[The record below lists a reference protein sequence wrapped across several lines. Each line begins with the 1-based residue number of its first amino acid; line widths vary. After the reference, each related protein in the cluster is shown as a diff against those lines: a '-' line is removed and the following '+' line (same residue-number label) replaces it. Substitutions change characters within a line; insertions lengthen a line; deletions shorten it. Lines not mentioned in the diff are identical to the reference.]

1 MCEFNLRNYW
11 CQKLCAGGG
20 GFKSGGL
27 PGLQT
32 ACIYRSQELRSEI
45 GSMLQ
50 VLFRFQLQ
58 PILINWLLSSP
69 AKWGSALINGHT
81 QTGSHSQ
88 KHTDTLSLFR
98 FFCITACDQ
107 HTQTHIHTHT
117 HACTDAKPSKCV
129 WSMPTRPESRICII
143 SRSVVLIDRRI
154 KWLVKESLMW
164 LLFSFLFAQSQILEF
179 LRKERSLPLDVC
191 SCDLGFDLETCNRC
205 LFKEPADSS
214 CML

>member
-1 MCEFNLRNYW
+1 MCEFNLSNYW

-81 QTGSHSQ
+81 HRQV
-88 KHTDTLSLFR
+88 HTVR
-98 FFCITACDQ
+98 N
-107 HTQTHIHTHT
+107 TQTHFHSFSFCALQHATHTHT
-117 HACTDAKPSKCV
+117 RTHGCKTIQMCLINAHSAWEQDLHYFTLCSFN
-129 WSMPTRPESRICII
+129 WSQDKMI
-143 SRSVVLIDRRI
+143 SEGVSHVVVI
-154 KWLVKESLMW
+154 
-164 LLFSFLFAQSQILEF
+164 FPF
-179 LRKERSLPLDVC
+179 LRTEP
-191 SCDLGFDLETCNRC
+191 DLGI
-205 LFKEPADSS
+205 SS
-214 CML
+214 QGEEFVLGCVFLWSWFWSWNL

>member
-117 HACTDAKPSKCV
+117 RMHGCKTIQMCLINAHSAWEQDLHYFTLCSFN
-129 WSMPTRPESRICII
+129 WSQDKMI
-143 SRSVVLIDRRI
+143 SEGVSHVVVI
-154 KWLVKESLMW
+154 
-164 LLFSFLFAQSQILEF
+164 FLFVRTE
-179 LRKERSLPLDVC
+179 P
-191 SCDLGFDLETCNRC
+191 DLGI
-205 LFKEPADSS
+205 SS
-214 CML
+214 QGEEFALGCVFLWSWFWSWNL